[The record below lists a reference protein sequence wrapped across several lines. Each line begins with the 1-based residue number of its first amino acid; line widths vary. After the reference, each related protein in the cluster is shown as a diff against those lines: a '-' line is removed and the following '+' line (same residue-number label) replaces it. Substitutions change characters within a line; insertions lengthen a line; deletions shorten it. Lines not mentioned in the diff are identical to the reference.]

1 MLKMLTERYIAA
13 FSQKDINSISA
24 LLDEKFALEDPVI
37 KRVEGKLAALEA
49 IKKIFGSCEKLN
61 FSAKKIY
68 QDGDSTIIE
77 FILELDGVALEG
89 VDIIDWKD
97 GLMCEL
103 RAYLDIPKA

>member
-1 MLKMLTERYIAA
+1 MLKMLTERYIEA
-13 FSQKDINSISA
+13 FSKKDLNSISM
-24 LLDEKFALEDPVI
+24 LLDAKFALEDPVI
-37 KRVEGKLAALEA
+37 KRVEGKSAALDA
-49 IKKIFGSCEKLN
+49 IKKIFESCEELN

-77 FILELDGVALEG
+77 FVLELDGVVLEG

-97 GLMCEL
+97 GLMFEL

>member
-24 LLDEKFALEDPVI
+24 LLDENFALEDPVI

-49 IKKIFGSCEKLN
+49 INKIFESCEKLN
-61 FSAKKIY
+61 FRAKKIY
-68 QDGDSTIIE
+68 QDKDSTIIE
-77 FILELDGVALEG
+77 FVLELDGIVLEG

-97 GLMCEL
+97 GLMREL

>member
-1 MLKMLTERYIAA
+1 MLKKLTERYIAA
-13 FSQKDINSISA
+13 FSLKDINSISA

-49 IKKIFGSCEKLN
+49 IKKIFESCEKLN
-61 FSAKKIY
+61 FRAKNIY
-68 QDGDSTIIE
+68 QDSDSSIIE
-77 FILELDGVALEG
+77 FVLELDGVTLEG